1 MRIPRPPKGYFNEA
15 DAARELGL
23 TLDQFRSLVRTHLL
37 DDDEDLA
44 NLSRI
49 YFQPS
54 DLVVLRLLAA
64 GRHPGACA
72 AVR

>member
-1 MRIPRPPKGYFNEA
+1 MRIPRPPKGYFNET

-23 TLDQFRSLVRTHLL
+23 TLDEFRSLVRTHLL

-64 GRHPGACA
+64 RRHSGACA